1 VSEEDHWE
9 LHEQLADALAA
20 DAAEANVLSQ
30 QLGLPED
37 EASDVAAALAA
48 LGAATAF
55 DDPDP
60 LLASL
65 LGSGEKI
72 GDYEVL
78 ERVGRGGFGVVYRA
92 RDPVLNVDV
101 ALKLIPVSPGV
112 EDEVQERFA
121 QEARAVAR
129 LDHPNIVRVRTAGW
143 DPRGP
148 FLVMDFAPGE
158 SLQHRLE
165 REGPLP
171 PVEAVAI
178 ARQLAEALDHAHEHG
193 VVHRDVKPDN
203 VIVTPDGLARLTDFG
218 LARDALAHGDS
229 KVSRAGH
236 ALGTPGYWPPE
247 QARGDLDAI
256 GPASDVYGLGATL
269 YALLTGRPPYTGP
282 HTLAILEA
290 MARRAEVP
298 PPSAERAEVGSYQDA
313 VCARCLEHDPQRRY
327 PSARALADAL
337 AAWGTDAAE
346 RTPKTGGAVFAIV
359 AAVVVLF
366 ALAAF
371 VTGDDRDSPAPEAVV
386 PVVPVDPVDVA
397 PIPSQVVA
405 DPKSTPVG
413 GHEATPWW
421 DRQPDWRQVHVTAA
435 PKTRAE
441 ATLVS
446 DPLGQRVF
454 MFGGSTRKT
463 ASSELWSW
471 DGRAWRESLARGPAP
486 SGRTG
491 SAGIFDPRRRR
502 LVIFGGRDEDGWQDD
517 LWEWDGE
524 RWSQGSL
531 PSAARSVSK
540 PVAAQ
545 DLRRGVSVV
554 LLGREI
560 WEWSGGWSL
569 RPSPP
574 VTGRQLIWFQARERI
589 LLFGQDGRL
598 WDYDGAAWNGA
609 SSPLPR
615 TKLRFMWAVAAGDD
629 AVLALVGS
637 KPPKKRS
644 AVLETWL
651 YTSDTWRKVDAKSP
665 AMRSL
670 AGMAWLPARK
680 HALLFGGE
688 RRRRA
693 QGTTWLLSPT
703 R

>member
-1 VSEEDHWE
+1 MSEEDHWE

-269 YALLTGRPPYTGP
+269 YALLTGRPPFEVDYLRSKGYAEIQRIIREEEPTKP
-282 HTLAILEA
+282 STKISTL
-290 MARRAEVP
+290 
-298 PPSAERAEVGSYQDA
+298 G
-313 VCARCLEHDPQRRY
+313 
-327 PSARALADAL
+327 DAL
-337 AAWGTDAAE
+337 LDIA
-346 RTPKTGGAVFAIV
+346 
-359 AAVVVLF
+359 
-366 ALAAF
+366 
-371 VTGDDRDSPAPEAVV
+371 
-386 PVVPVDPVDVA
+386 
-397 PIPSQVVA
+397 
-405 DPKSTPVG
+405 
-413 GHEATPWW
+413 
-421 DRQPDWRQVHVTAA
+421 
-435 PKTRAE
+435 
-441 ATLVS
+441 
-446 DPLGQRVF
+446 
-454 MFGGSTRKT
+454 
-463 ASSELWSW
+463 
-471 DGRAWRESLARGPAP
+471 
-486 SGRTG
+486 
-491 SAGIFDPRRRR
+491 
-502 LVIFGGRDEDGWQDD
+502 
-517 LWEWDGE
+517 
-524 RWSQGSL
+524 
-531 PSAARSVSK
+531 
-540 PVAAQ
+540 
-545 DLRRGVSVV
+545 DLRRTTPDALRRLMRADLDWIVMRAMEKERTRRYDSPRELCADIERHLKHEPVMAGPPSNWYRSKKFLQRHRTLVAM
-554 LLGREI
+554 LL
-560 WEWSGGWSL
+560 
-569 RPSPP
+569 
-574 VTGRQLIWFQARERI
+574 
-589 LLFGQDGRL
+589 
-598 WDYDGAAWNGA
+598 
-609 SSPLPR
+609 
-615 TKLRFMWAVAAGDD
+615 AV
-629 AVLALVGS
+629 VLALVLGIAVSTSLFEIQAS
-637 KPPKKRS
+637 KDRQVS
-644 AVLETWL
+644 MVQSL
-651 YTSDTWRKVDAKSP
+651 YAKGRYQVALGEIENSFLNKSGDVKVQ
-665 AMRSL
+665 L
-670 AGMAWLPARK
+670 L
-680 HALLFGGE
+680 HAQLLYNVG
-688 RRRRA
+688 
-693 QGTTWLLSPT
+693 
-703 R
+703 